1 MSGISLVSVIR
12 DVYCHNTLHTYRIG
26 QNETVQNHP
35 AVNCRSTGDRSL
47 RQLSIP
53 FSLALFCTGILPICA
68 QDDSENRS
76 VIRVEE
82 CHITLAAERQLAS
95 GQSGIISVVHAREGD
110 RVKKGQLLAELD
122 ATVPKATLAIAAK
135 QAENDVNVR
144 FARASARVASA
155 EYRAAVDANKRRSGA
170 FPPIQMQKMQL
181 EEERSIL
188 EMEVSKHEFAVNK
201 LRRDEAAA
209 LVASYRI
216 VAPMNGLISRVFKS
230 SGEAVQVGESV
241 IQCQSTDKV
250 HVEAHVNI
258 KLLPLVTKGR
268 HVKVIPTTPHP
279 AIDPDAAAF
288 DGTVFFVGVFADLST
303 DTVRVLVEVDNQHG
317 LLLAGTDAVL
327 EITPISAVA
336 QSAATQSISNR
347 RD

>member
-1 MSGISLVSVIR
+1 MR
-12 DVYCHNTLHTYRIG
+12 H
-26 QNETVQNHP
+26 
-35 AVNCRSTGDRSL
+35 
-47 RQLSIP
+47 LSRP
-53 FSLALFCTGILPICA
+53 FTLALFCTCILSVSA
-68 QDDSENRS
+68 QEESDNQS

-82 CHITLAAERQLAS
+82 CHITLAAERLLAS
-95 GQSGIISVVHAREGD
+95 GQSGIISVVHVREGD

-122 ATVPKATLAIAAK
+122 AAVPKATLAIAAK

-155 EYRAAVDANKRRSGA
+155 EYRAAVESNKRRSGA

-279 AIDPDAAAF
+279 AIDPDAATF

-303 DTVRVLVEVDNQHG
+303 DTVRVLVEVDNRNG

-327 EITPISAVA
+327 EIAPISVVA
-336 QSAATQSISNR
+336 QSTATQSISNQ